1 MITLVIGLAIFL
13 GIHSIHML
21 APQWRESMIRQMGLM
36 PWKGLYS
43 IISLAGFGLI
53 IWGYGLARL
62 DPVWV
67 WFAPGWTRHLSALLM
82 IPAFIFLAAAYVPGN
97 RIKAR
102 FGHPMVLAVK
112 TWAIAHLIAN
122 GTLADILLFGGFL
135 AWAVVYF
142 IHARRKD
149 RANNTQY
156 PVKGLK
162 SDISAVVGGLI
173 GYGVFAFWAHLL
185 LIGVPPFG

>member
-1 MITLVIGLAIFL
+1 MIALIAGLVFFL
-13 GIHSIHML
+13 GMHSTHML

-43 IISLAGFGLI
+43 LISLMGFGLI
-53 IWGYGLARL
+53 IWGYGMARL
-62 DPVWV
+62 DPTWV
-67 WFAPGWTRHLSALLM
+67 WFAPGWTRHLSSLLM
-82 IPAFIFLAAAYVPGN
+82 IPAFIFLVAAYVPGN

-102 FGHPMVLAVK
+102 LGHPMVLAVK
-112 TWAIAHLIAN
+112 TWALAHLIAN

-156 PVKGLK
+156 PVKGTK
-162 SDISAVVGGLI
+162 YDVITVVGGLVA
-173 GYGVFAFWAHLL
+173 YALFAFWAHQW

>member
-1 MITLVIGLAIFL
+1 MIALVIGLVIFL
-13 GIHSIHML
+13 GMHSTHIL

-43 IISLAGFGLI
+43 LLSLLGFGLI
-53 IWGYGLARL
+53 IWGYGMARL
-62 DPVWV
+62 EPVWL

-82 IPAFIFLAAAYVPGN
+82 IPAFVFLAAAYVPGN

-102 FGHPMVLAVK
+102 FGHPMVLSVK
-112 TWAIAHLIAN
+112 TWAIAHLMAN
-122 GTLADILLFGGFL
+122 GTLADVLLFGSFL
-135 AWAVVYF
+135 AWGVMYF

-156 PVKGLK
+156 PAKGAK
-162 SDISAVVGGLI
+162 YDVIAVVAGLI
-173 GYGVFAFWAHLL
+173 AYVAFAFWAHQW

>member
-1 MITLVIGLAIFL
+1 MISLIAGLIVFL
-13 GIHSIHML
+13 GVHSTHIL
-21 APQWRESMIRQMGLM
+21 APYWRESMIRQMGLL
-36 PWKGLYS
+36 PWKGIYALV
-43 IISLAGFGLI
+43 SLAGLGLI
-53 IWGYGLARL
+53 VWGYGAARL

-67 WFAPGWTRHLSALLM
+67 WMPPGWTRHLAALLM
-82 IPAFIFLAAAYVPGN
+82 IPAFIFLVAAYVPGN

-102 FGHPMVLAVK
+102 LGHPMVLAVK

-122 GTLADILLFGGFL
+122 GTLADILLFGSFL
-135 AWAVVYF
+135 AWGVVYF

-156 PVKGLK
+156 PAKGIRYDLLTLT
-162 SDISAVVGGLI
+162 GGLI
-173 GYGVFAFWAHLL
+173 GYGAFVFWLHTL

>member
-1 MITLVIGLAIFL
+1 MIALVVGLVIFL
-13 GIHSIHML
+13 GIHSTPML
-21 APQWRESMIRQMGLM
+21 APQWRESMIRQMGRM
-36 PWKGLYS
+36 PWKALYS
-43 IISLAGFGLI
+43 LVSLMGFGLI
-53 IWGYGLARL
+53 IWGYGMARL

-102 FGHPMVLAVK
+102 LGHPMVLAVK

-135 AWAVVYF
+135 AWAVAYF
-142 IHARRKD
+142 IYARRKD

-156 PVKGLK
+156 PVNGLK
-162 SDISAVVGGLI
+162 CDIIAVVGGLI
-173 GYGVFAFWAHLL
+173 GYAIFAFWAHQW
-185 LIGVPPFG
+185 LIGIPPFG

>member
-1 MITLVIGLAIFL
+1 MIALIAGLVVFL
-13 GIHSIHML
+13 GMHSTHML

-43 IISLAGFGLI
+43 LISLMGFGLI
-53 IWGYGLARL
+53 IWGYGMARL
-62 DPVWV
+62 DPIWV
-67 WFAPGWTRHLSALLM
+67 WFAPGWTRHLSSLLM
-82 IPAFIFLAAAYVPGN
+82 IPAFIFLVAAYVPGN

-102 FGHPMVLAVK
+102 LGHPMVLAVK
-112 TWAIAHLIAN
+112 TWALAHLITN

-156 PVKGLK
+156 PVKGTK
-162 SDISAVVGGLI
+162 YDVITVVGGLI
-173 GYGVFAFWAHLL
+173 AYALFAFWAHQW

>member
-1 MITLVIGLAIFL
+1 MIALIAGLVFFL
-13 GIHSIHML
+13 GMHSTHML

-43 IISLAGFGLI
+43 LISLMGFGLI
-53 IWGYGLARL
+53 IWGYGMARL
-62 DPVWV
+62 DPTWV

-82 IPAFIFLAAAYVPGN
+82 IPAFIFLVAAYVPGN
-97 RIKAR
+97 RIKGR
-102 FGHPMVLAVK
+102 LGHPMVLAVK
-112 TWAIAHLIAN
+112 TWALAHLIAN

-135 AWAVVYF
+135 AWAVMYF

-156 PVKGLK
+156 PVKGTK
-162 SDISAVVGGLI
+162 YDVITVVGGLVA
-173 GYGVFAFWAHLL
+173 YALFAFWAHHW